1 MTDSHATPLPPDHAE
16 RVLIETELDTSMLVE
31 AAAGTGK
38 TTSMVNR
45 MVELLA
51 EGKCTVGTLAA
62 VTFTRKAT
70 AELRDRFQV
79 KLEQAVREAGAGGG
93 GARRGRLQD
102 ALDTVEQS
110 FIGTIHSFC
119 ATLLRERPIE
129 AGVDVAFRE
138 LDEDAERRLR
148 AEAWDQCAATL
159 HAADDPV
166 LAELDEL
173 GLDLAA
179 LRPAY
184 IAFARFPDVDE
195 WPAETVPADDDGVV
209 AARAALQ
216 DYVEHVA
223 AMTLPKNLG
232 TCRLMPLYRD
242 LPRRVRNTRLERTG
256 DLIDL
261 LEECLRVGEGT
272 VRVTQ
277 WPGGKDVGRRERARW
292 GEFLTAH
299 AAPLVQRR
307 HRRRY
312 EPAVRVLKA
321 AVAIYGRLR
330 ADRGLLSYQDLLLLA
345 AALLRDKSDVR
356 RYFRK
361 RYTHLLVD
369 EFQDTDPVQAQ
380 VMLLLTADDPGEK
393 DWRLC
398 RPVAGALFVVGDPKQ
413 SIYRFRR
420 ADIVTYNQVRD
431 IITQCGRV
439 VELTTNFRSVAPLIS
454 WFNLV
459 SAGLFVGKDEPQ
471 SEYSPADSPMKPFRL
486 DDGGETSPVQLLAPP
501 EGLRKHEVNEWEA
514 VAIARMIGDWID
526 RGLHVP
532 GDFLVLTRVNA
543 PLAIYA
549 RQLQTLDIPVE
560 VTGGT
565 AVNDL
570 EEVALLHTLLAAVVE
585 TDNPV
590 ALVGALR
597 SALFGISDT
606 MLYRFRKAGGTFDLY
621 ASLDHRD
628 ERPLEPIDE
637 AMQRLRRYAGWM
649 VTLRHVA
656 AVERIAADL
665 GLFARAGAGPDGR
678 DRAGGLCKAIEL
690 LRTVGGESWTA
701 TDLVAYLWNLVDPDA
716 VEPQRHDGVPL
727 RPHDRPAV
735 RVMNV
740 HQAKGLEAP
749 IVFLADG
756 TGKRPDHVDLHVQR
770 GGTGPVRGFL
780 EIRHKPWGPKAT
792 GRPLAVPADWAA
804 LQERERLF
812 QDAEEDRLLYVAA
825 TRVADR
831 LVISAPARSP
841 RWRKLTSHVPDGNV
855 ITDLPV
861 VAPPAVP
868 THTLTA
874 DAPRSF
880 ADDLGDRW
888 AARRTATYG
897 VEGVK
902 ALSVKGAMPT
912 AQPGEHGT
920 EWGSVLHL
928 LLEAAMAGAD
938 GDLESLAASA
948 LDEHGLDPDDA
959 SDAVALVRSV
969 MGSDLWTRARA
980 GTSCLTEVPIQFLQ
994 SRTERSVP
1002 TIVRGV
1008 IDLVFRET
1016 DGWVIVDYKTDDH
1029 SPEAIDGLVE
1039 HYAGQVRLYA
1049 EAWQRAVDES
1059 VCETGLYFVRTG
1071 RYRPVAP
1078 LETQTSEL
1086 G

>member
-1 MTDSHATPLPPDHAE
+1 MAGSPTAPLPQDHAE
-16 RVLIETELDTSMLVE
+16 RALIETELGTSILVE

-51 EGKCTVGTLAA
+51 QGRCTVDTLAA

-70 AELRDRFQV
+70 AELRDRFHV
-79 KLEQAVREAGAGGG
+79 KLEQAVQQAKDL
-93 GARRGRLQD
+93 RRGRLHD
-102 ALDTVEQS
+102 ALSKVEQS

-119 ATLLRERPIE
+119 ARLLRERPIE

-148 AEAWDQCAATL
+148 ADAWDEYAAQL

-166 LAELDEL
+166 LTELDES

-179 LRPAY
+179 LRRPY
-184 IAFARFPDVDE
+184 IDFARFPDVDE
-195 WPAETVPADDDGVV
+195 WPAGAVPADDDGVA
-209 AARAALQ
+209 AARAALLE
-216 DYVEHVA
+216 YVEHMA
-223 AMTLPKNLG
+223 AMTLPKDLG
-232 TCRLMPLYRD
+232 TCKLMPLYRD
-242 LPRRVRNTRLERTG
+242 LPRQVRNTSLARTA

-261 LEECLRVGEGT
+261 LEDCLGVGEGD

-277 WPGGKDVGRRERARW
+277 WPGGRDVGRRERAGW
-292 GEFLTAH
+292 GEFLAEH
-299 AAPLVQRR
+299 AAPLVERR

-321 AVAIYGRLR
+321 AVAIYDRLR
-330 ADRGLLSYQDLLLLA
+330 ADRGLLSYQDLLLKA
-345 AALLRDKSDVR
+345 AALLRDKPHIR
-356 RYFRK
+356 RYFRN
-361 RYTHLLVD
+361 RFTHLLVD
-369 EFQDTDPVQAQ
+369 EFQDTDPVQAR
-380 VMLLLTADDPGEK
+380 VMLLLTADDADQQ

-431 IITQCGRV
+431 TIKRCGRV

-459 SAGLFVGKDEPQ
+459 SADLFAGEDEIPGD
-471 SEYSPADSPMKPFRL
+471 YSPADSPMKPFRDD
-486 DDGGETSPVQLLAPP
+486 DDGDTSPVQVLAPP
-501 EGLRKHEVNEWEA
+501 EGLKKRAVNEWEA
-514 VAIARMIGDWID
+514 TAIARMIRDWID

-532 GDFLVLTRVNA
+532 GDFLVLTRVRS

-549 RQLQTLDIPVE
+549 RALQAFGMPVE

-570 EEVALLHTLLAAVVE
+570 EEVALLHTVLAAVIE

-606 MLYRFRKAGGTFDLY
+606 MLYRFRKAGGEFNLY
-621 ASLDHRD
+621 AALDHAD
-628 ERPLEPIDE
+628 GASLEPIDE
-637 AMQRLRRYAGWM
+637 AMQRLRRYADW
-649 VTLRHVA
+649 VTTLRPVA
-656 AVERIAADL
+656 AVERITADL

-690 LRTVGGESWTA
+690 LRTAGGESWTA
-701 TDLVAYLWNLVDPDA
+701 ADLVAYLWNLVDPDA
-716 VEPQRHDGVPL
+716 AEPQRHDGVPL

-756 TGKRPDHVDLHVQR
+756 TGRRPDHVDLHVQR

-780 EIRHKPWGPKAT
+780 EIRRETQAAWGR
-792 GRPLAVPADWAA
+792 GRLLAVPADWEA
-804 LQERERLF
+804 LQAHERLF

-825 TRVADR
+825 TRAADR
-831 LVISAPARSP
+831 LVISAPAKSP
-841 RWRKLTSHVPDGNV
+841 RWQKLTNHVPDGDV
-855 ITDLPV
+855 ITELPE

-868 THTLTA
+868 TETLPG

-880 ADDLGDRW
+880 AEGIGDRW
-888 AARRTATYG
+888 AARRAATYG
-897 VEGVK
+897 VERVK
-902 ALSVKGAMPT
+902 ALSVKGAMAP
-912 AQPGEHGT
+912 AHPGEHGT
-920 EWGSVLHL
+920 EWGTVLHL
-928 LLEAAMAGAD
+928 LLEAAMAGSH
-938 GDLESLAASA
+938 GDLEPLAASA
-948 LDEHGLDPDDA
+948 LDEHGLDPRKA

-969 MGSDLWTRARA
+969 MGSDLWTRALA
-980 GTSCLTEVPIQFLQ
+980 GTRCLTEVPIQFLQ
-994 SRTERSVP
+994 SRAGREVP

-1016 DGWVIVDYKTDDH
+1016 GGWVIVDYKTDDH
-1029 SPEAIDGLVE
+1029 SPDAIDGLVE
-1039 HYAGQVRLYA
+1039 HYAGQVLQYA
-1049 EAWQRAVDES
+1049 DAWQRAVDEP

-1078 LETQTSEL
+1078 ARAAPA
-1086 G
+1086 GA